1 MDYSECLLRFLEELA
16 LGEDGATPV
25 SMSTKQRMRPS
36 IEVNWLTGNSKILPT
51 DAEKSIGNTVHIQI
65 MHFLKYA
72 PHFKIN
78 VVYVSKYQMKYIYVL
93 I

>member
-1 MDYSECLLRFLEELA
+1 MFAKASRGVGAGGRWCYSCFDEYE
-16 LGEDGATPV
+16 AT
-25 SMSTKQRMRPS
+25 
-36 IEVNWLTGNSKILPT
+36 EVNWLTDNSEVLPT

-65 MHFLKYA
+65 MQFLKYA